1 MPAMQ
6 ALELITAPDGTK
18 EAFEK
23 ELKQARDYMST
34 LEVPDLDDYG
44 EEEKIVAYPDP
55 HDKWM
60 KLRIPTSVETVED
73 MVDFFK
79 KEHNLTM
86 QSWSMS
92 KRTEDGKVT
101 GVCVCLCRKRD
112 DVNVWS
118 VNAHRPFPRCDV
130 TDHLTFVRDDRRE
143 AVSARGDFG
152 PFSASGCLRVHGGFI
167 CAFVVCEP
175 PLLLSVKKARP
186 WRSSIS
192 DISDTSSPMHD

>member
-1 MPAMQ
+1 MPPMQ

-23 ELKQARDYMST
+23 ELQQARDYMST

-44 EEEKIVAYPDP
+44 EEEKIVAYPAP

-60 KLRIPTSVETVED
+60 KLQIPASVETVED

-101 GVCVCLCRKRD
+101 GV
-112 DVNVWS
+112 
-118 VNAHRPFPRCDV
+118 
-130 TDHLTFVRDDRRE
+130 
-143 AVSARGDFG
+143 
-152 PFSASGCLRVHGGFI
+152 
-167 CAFVVCEP
+167 
-175 PLLLSVKKARP
+175 
-186 WRSSIS
+186 
-192 DISDTSSPMHD
+192 